1 MVAGLRTSFRV
12 GLLSAVLLAT
22 GCVSNSQ
29 SGLYGGNFDHE
40 DAARTRTSLGLTYL
54 QNNNYT
60 QAKKNLDKALEF
72 NPRSADVQFA
82 MAYYYQLVG
91 DNRRAEEFYQTS
103 IDLAPDN
110 GDIANSYGAF
120 KCQNGQY
127 DEAKQY
133 FFKAINN
140 RLYANAAQTYENLA
154 LCAQSQGELDDAIG
168 YLQEAL
174 NHQPARGKTLF
185 LLSELYTASEQWDLA
200 ESSLRKYERVARVS
214 PDYLWLAHEVAKGK
228 GDVLAA
234 REYGDMMVS
243 VYPESELTQ
252 RYLKERETH
261 QNKVVRTVKSVEA
274 APIEGQVVSAEA
286 DDTVAEEKNAAQ
298 TAKTELAKS
307 ENGSTQQNSA
317 PRNAEANETITDAQ
331 GNDTKQKI
339 ELSAQSNKFHVVKE
353 GENLYRISLLHN
365 IRMAT
370 LQKWNNLENTGAI
383 IAGQRLW
390 LVPPNMQEE

>member
-1 MVAGLRTSFRV
+1 MVAGLRTSLRV
-12 GLLSAVLLAT
+12 GFLSAVLLAT

-29 SGLYGGNFDHE
+29 SGLYSGNFDHE
-40 DAARTRTSLGLTYL
+40 EAARTRTSLGLTYL
-54 QNNNYT
+54 KNNNYT

-91 DNRRAEEFYQTS
+91 DNRRAEEFYQTA
-103 IDLAPDN
+103 IDIAPDN

-120 KCQNGQY
+120 KCQNGEY
-127 DEAKQY
+127 DDAKRY

-154 LCAQSQGELDDAIG
+154 LCAQSQGELEDAIG

-174 NHQPARGKTLF
+174 NHQPARGKSLF
-185 LLSELYTASEQWDLA
+185 LLSELYTITEQWDLA

-214 PDYLWLAHEVAKGK
+214 PDYLWLAYEVAKGK
-228 GDVLAA
+228 GDYQTAN
-234 REYGDMMVS
+234 EYGDMMVS

-252 RYLKERETH
+252 RYLAEQKTM
-261 QNKVVRTVKSVEA
+261 QSKVVRTVKSAKAE
-274 APIEGQVVSAEA
+274 PSDGQGSSLGEGVN
-286 DDTVAEEKNAAQ
+286 AEEKRLAQ
-298 TAKTELAKS
+298 TSKAESSSGES
-307 ENGSTQQNSA
+307 EPNQQATLYSNEETPEVNDA
-317 PRNAEANETITDAQ
+317 LDNETNQNT
-331 GNDTKQKI
+331 
-339 ELSAQSNKFHVVKE
+339 ELSAQSNKFHVVKD

-383 IAGQRLW
+383 IAGQKLW